1 MQFVN
6 LKITKELYIEW
17 QNSSSPDK
25 FSKFGKNAFVLFP
38 DLWNEY
44 SSEIHQYNLVL
55 IAPYMNSETIEF
67 SPSQQIY
74 IGKVRVVGL
83 NSIEE
88 RKQGR
93 SKIAKANNSDIFPVT
108 SNEST
113 YSLGVDEEYYEKLT
127 ELLSSDQLDYLL
139 RTLKDMTTLS
149 KEKLDDVKNSEV
161 YSILMR
167 GEDEEFQKTLMKLT
181 ETKHSVSPERNK
193 QGTLEYI
200 MNLPNKRN
208 SLKINEILADHYEYR
223 LFAKAY
229 ILNFSNYGRKRGK
242 SVLYKIRE
250 MYQQDTG
257 LVALIDGILK
267 TNFRVRELI
276 YKIKEILVKDSIDE
290 IGKKLT
296 LGHYTSLDTLQH
308 IFKPRYNGD
317 EKPFLR
323 LTNSKQMNDPNE
335 GVVLWKFLLGENG
348 EEESYVLSNTY
359 ISCAT
364 TECDNLA
371 MWNQYADNASGIM
384 LEYDS
389 QYLKKVLEQED
400 IRIGEVCYV
409 QLQKNGRIKTQKEA
423 INSLLEQLKTEIENE
438 LGKAKDSRDKDKKL
452 QEIRELLGEISYLF
466 KNMSYSYEKEYRI
479 LLDTQGKW
487 GFERKIEP
495 IFSTKGITLH
505 IKLNAVELK
514 YSRAIL
520 GPRSVDIDYIA
531 PYLKLCNPRIII
543 QRSGIDFR

>member
-6 LKITKELYIEW
+6 LKVTEELYVEW
-17 QNSSSPDK
+17 QESLSPDK
-25 FSKFGKNAFVLFP
+25 FSKFGDNTFVLFR

-44 SSEIHQYNLVL
+44 SSDIHQYHLVL
-55 IAPYMNSETIEF
+55 IAPYMNSRTIEF

-74 IGKVRVVGL
+74 IGKVRVAGL
-83 NSIEE
+83 NTMEE

-93 SKIAKANNSDIFPVT
+93 SRIAKISNRNIYNVT
-108 SNEST
+108 YSEST

-127 ELLSSDQLDYLL
+127 ELLSSNQLDYLL
-139 RTLKDMTTLS
+139 RRLGDMTTFT
-149 KEKLDDVKNSEV
+149 KEKLDEIKNSEV

-167 GEDEEFQKTLMKLT
+167 GEDEEFQEILMNLTLIKNVL
-181 ETKHSVSPERNK
+181 SPNK
-193 QGTLEYI
+193 NEQGTIEYI
-200 MNLPNKRN
+200 MNLPNTKGSHR
-208 SLKINEILADHYEYR
+208 INNMLARHYEYK
-223 LFAKAY
+223 LYAKAY
-229 ILNFSNYGRKRGK
+229 ITNCVNNGWERKAL
-242 SVLYKIRE
+242 LYKIRE
-250 MYQQDTG
+250 MYQQDTR

-348 EEESYVLSNTY
+348 EDESYVLSNTY

-389 QYLKKVLEQED
+389 RYLKKVLEQED
-400 IRIGEVCYV
+400 IRIGKVCYI
-409 QLQKNGRIKTQKEA
+409 QLQKNGKIKTQNDD
-423 INSLLEQLKTEIENE
+423 ISRLLEKLKTEIENE
-438 LGKAKDSRDKDKKL
+438 LGRAIDKDKKL

-479 LLDTQGKW
+479 LLNTQGKW
-487 GFERKIEP
+487 GFERMIEP
-495 IFSTKGITLH
+495 VFSTKGITLH
-505 IKLNAVELK
+505 IKLNAVELR

-520 GPRSVDIDYIA
+520 GPRAVDIDYIA

>member
-1 MQFVN
+1 MRFVN
-6 LKITKELYIEW
+6 LKVTEELYVEW
-17 QNSSSPDK
+17 QESLSPDK
-25 FSKFGKNAFVLFP
+25 FSKFGDNTFVLFR

-44 SSEIHQYNLVL
+44 STDIHQYHLVL
-55 IAPYMNSETIEF
+55 IAPYMNSRMIEF

-74 IGKVRVVGL
+74 IGKVRVAGL
-83 NSIEE
+83 NTMEE

-93 SKIAKANNSDIFPVT
+93 SRIAKISNRNIYTVTYSD
-108 SNEST
+108 ST

-127 ELLSSDQLDYLL
+127 ELLSSNQLDYLL
-139 RTLKDMTTLS
+139 RRLGDMTTFTE
-149 KEKLDDVKNSEV
+149 EKLDEIKNSEV

-167 GEDEEFQKTLMKLT
+167 GEDEEFQKILMHLTLIKN
-181 ETKHSVSPERNK
+181 VFSPNK
-193 QGTLEYI
+193 NEQGTIEYI
-200 MNLPNKRN
+200 MNLPNTKN
-208 SLKINEILADHYEYR
+208 SRRINNMLARHYEYK
-223 LFAKAY
+223 LYAKAY
-229 ILNFSNYGRKRGK
+229 ITNCVNNGWEHKGL
-242 SVLYKIRE
+242 LYKIRE

-257 LVALIDGILK
+257 LVSLIDGILK
-267 TNFRVRELI
+267 SNFRIRELI
-276 YKIKEILVKDSIDE
+276 YKIKEFLVKDSIDE

-308 IFKPRYNGD
+308 IFKPRDKSG
-317 EKPFLR
+317 EKAFLR

-389 QYLKKVLEQED
+389 RYLKKVLEQED
-400 IRIGEVCYV
+400 IRIGEVCYI
-409 QLQKNGRIKTQKEA
+409 QLQKNGKIKTQNDD
-423 INSLLEQLKTEIENE
+423 ISRLLEELKTEIENE
-438 LGKAKDSRDKDKKL
+438 LGKTKNSIDKDKKL

-487 GFERKIEP
+487 GFERMIEP
-495 IFSTKGITLH
+495 VFSTKGITLH

>member
-1 MQFVN
+1 MRFVN
-6 LKITKELYIEW
+6 LKVTEELYVEW
-17 QNSSSPDK
+17 QESLSPDK
-25 FSKFGKNAFVLFP
+25 FSKFGDNTFVLFR

-44 SSEIHQYNLVL
+44 STDIHQYHLVL
-55 IAPYMNSETIEF
+55 IAPYMNSRMIEF

-74 IGKVRVVGL
+74 IGL
-83 NSIEE
+83 NTMEE

-93 SKIAKANNSDIFPVT
+93 SRIAKISNRNIYTVTYSD
-108 SNEST
+108 ST

-127 ELLSSDQLDYLL
+127 ELLSSNQLDYLL
-139 RTLKDMTTLS
+139 RRLGDMTTFTE
-149 KEKLDDVKNSEV
+149 EKLDEIKNSEV

-167 GEDEEFQKTLMKLT
+167 GEDEEFQKILMNLTLIKN
-181 ETKHSVSPERNK
+181 VFSPNK
-193 QGTLEYI
+193 NEQGTIEYI
-200 MNLPNKRN
+200 MNLPNTKDSRR
-208 SLKINEILADHYEYR
+208 INNMLARHYEYK
-223 LFAKAY
+223 LYAKAY
-229 ILNFSNYGRKRGK
+229 ITNCVNNGWEHKGL
-242 SVLYKIRE
+242 LYKIRE

-257 LVALIDGILK
+257 LVSLIDGILK
-267 TNFRVRELI
+267 SNFRIRELI
-276 YKIKEILVKDSIDE
+276 YKIKDFLVKDSIDE

-308 IFKPRYNGD
+308 IFKPRDKSG
-317 EKPFLR
+317 EKAFLR

-389 QYLKKVLEQED
+389 RYLKKVLEQED
-400 IRIGEVCYV
+400 IRIGEVCYI
-409 QLQKNGRIKTQKEA
+409 QLQKNGKIKTQNDD
-423 INSLLEQLKTEIENE
+423 ISRLLEELKTEIESE
-438 LGKAKDSRDKDKKL
+438 LGKAKNSIDKDKKL

-487 GFERKIEP
+487 GFERMIEP
-495 IFSTKGITLH
+495 VFSTKGITLH

>member
-1 MQFVN
+1 MRFVN
-6 LKITKELYIEW
+6 LKVTEELYVEW
-17 QNSSSPDK
+17 QESLSPDK
-25 FSKFGKNAFVLFP
+25 FSKFGDNTFVLFR

-44 SSEIHQYNLVL
+44 STDIHQYHLVL
-55 IAPYMNSETIEF
+55 IAPYMNSRMIEF

-74 IGKVRVVGL
+74 IGKVRVAGL
-83 NSIEE
+83 NTMEE

-93 SKIAKANNSDIFPVT
+93 SRIAKISNRNIYTVTYSD
-108 SNEST
+108 ST

-127 ELLSSDQLDYLL
+127 ELLSSNQLDYLL
-139 RTLKDMTTLS
+139 RRLGDMTTFTE
-149 KEKLDDVKNSEV
+149 EKLDEIKNSEV

-167 GEDEEFQKTLMKLT
+167 GEDEEFQKILMNLTLIKN
-181 ETKHSVSPERNK
+181 VFSPNK
-193 QGTLEYI
+193 NEQGTIEYI
-200 MNLPNKRN
+200 MNLPNTKDSRR
-208 SLKINEILADHYEYR
+208 INNMLARHYEYK
-223 LFAKAY
+223 LYAKAY
-229 ILNFSNYGRKRGK
+229 ITNCVNNGWEHKGL
-242 SVLYKIRE
+242 LYKIRE

-257 LVALIDGILK
+257 LVSLIDGILK
-267 TNFRVRELI
+267 SNFRIRELI
-276 YKIKEILVKDSIDE
+276 YKIKDFLVKDSIDE

-308 IFKPRYNGD
+308 IFKPRDKSG
-317 EKPFLR
+317 EKAFLR

-389 QYLKKVLEQED
+389 RYLKKVLEQED
-400 IRIGEVCYV
+400 IRIGEVCYI
-409 QLQKNGRIKTQKEA
+409 QLQKNGKIKTQNDD
-423 INSLLEQLKTEIENE
+423 ISRLLEELKTEIESE
-438 LGKAKDSRDKDKKL
+438 LGKAKNSIDKDKKL

-487 GFERKIEP
+487 GFERMIEP
-495 IFSTKGITLH
+495 VFSTKGITLH

>member
-6 LKITKELYIEW
+6 LKVTDELYVEW
-17 QNSSSPDK
+17 QESLSPDK
-25 FSKFGKNAFVLFP
+25 FSKFGNNTFVLFR

-44 SSEIHQYNLVL
+44 SSDIHQYHLVL
-55 IAPYMNSETIEF
+55 IAPYMNSRTIEF

-74 IGKVRVVGL
+74 IGKVRVAGL
-83 NSIEE
+83 NTMEE

-93 SKIAKANNSDIFPVT
+93 PRIAKI
-108 SNEST
+108 SNRNIYTITYSEST
-113 YSLGVDEEYYEKLT
+113 YSIGVDEEYYEKLT
-127 ELLSSDQLDYLL
+127 ELLSSNQIDDLL
-139 RTLKDMTTLS
+139 RRLGDMTTFT
-149 KEKLDDVKNSEV
+149 KEKLDEIKNSEV

-167 GEDEEFQKTLMKLT
+167 GEDEEFQRTLMKLT
-181 ETKHSVSPERNK
+181 ETKHSVSPERNI

-208 SLKINEILADHYEYR
+208 SRKINEILADHYEYR

-229 ILNFSNYGRKRGK
+229 ILNFSNYGRKGDK

-257 LVALIDGILK
+257 LVSLIDRILK
-267 TNFRVRELI
+267 SNFRIRELI
-276 YKIKEILVKDSIDE
+276 YKIKDLLVKDSIDE
-290 IGKKLT
+290 IGEKLT

-308 IFKPRYNGD
+308 IFKPRDKSG
-317 EKPFLR
+317 EKAFLR

-389 QYLKKVLEQED
+389 RYLKKVLEQED
-400 IRIGEVCYV
+400 IRIGEVCYI
-409 QLQKNGRIKTQKEA
+409 QLQKDGKIKTQNDN
-423 INSLLEQLKTEIENE
+423 ISRLLEKLKTEIEKE
-438 LGKAKDSRDKDKKL
+438 LGKAEDSIEKDKKL
-452 QEIRELLGEISYLF
+452 QEIRRLLGEISYLF

-487 GFERKIEP
+487 GFERMIEP
-495 IFSTKGITLH
+495 VFSTKGITLH

>member
-6 LKITKELYIEW
+6 LKVTDELYVEW
-17 QNSSSPDK
+17 QESLSPDK
-25 FSKFGKNAFVLFP
+25 FSKFGDNTFVLFR

-44 SSEIHQYNLVL
+44 SSDIHQYHLVL
-55 IAPYMNSETIEF
+55 FAPYMNSRTIEF

-74 IGKVRVVGL
+74 IGKVRVAGL
-83 NSIEE
+83 NTMEE
-88 RKQGR
+88 RKQGGPR
-93 SKIAKANNSDIFPVT
+93 IAKI
-108 SNEST
+108 SNRNIYTITYSEST
-113 YSLGVDEEYYEKLT
+113 YSIGVDEEYYEKLT
-127 ELLSSDQLDYLL
+127 ELLSSNQIDDLL
-139 RTLKDMTTLS
+139 RRLGDMTTFT
-149 KEKLDDVKNSEV
+149 KEKLDEIKNSEV

-167 GEDEEFQKTLMKLT
+167 GEDEEFQRTLMKLT
-181 ETKHSVSPERNK
+181 ETKHSVSPERNM

-200 MNLPNKRN
+200 MNLPNKSN
-208 SLKINEILADHYEYR
+208 SSEINKFLADHYEYR

-229 ILNFSNYGRKRGK
+229 ILNASNYGRKADK

-257 LVALIDGILK
+257 LVSLIDGILK
-267 TNFRVRELI
+267 SNFRIRELI
-276 YKIKEILVKDSIDE
+276 YKIKEILVKDSFDE

-308 IFKPRYNGD
+308 IFKPRDKSG
-317 EKPFLR
+317 EKAFLR

-389 QYLKKVLEQED
+389 RYLKKVLEQED
-400 IRIGEVCYV
+400 IRIGEVCYI
-409 QLQKNGRIKTQKEA
+409 QLQKKR
-423 INSLLEQLKTEIENE
+423 
-438 LGKAKDSRDKDKKL
+438 
-452 QEIRELLGEISYLF
+452 
-466 KNMSYSYEKEYRI
+466 KN
-479 LLDTQGKW
+479 
-487 GFERKIEP
+487 
-495 IFSTKGITLH
+495 
-505 IKLNAVELK
+505 
-514 YSRAIL
+514 
-520 GPRSVDIDYIA
+520 
-531 PYLKLCNPRIII
+531 
-543 QRSGIDFR
+543 

>member
-1 MQFVN
+1 
-6 LKITKELYIEW
+6 
-17 QNSSSPDK
+17 
-25 FSKFGKNAFVLFP
+25 
-38 DLWNEY
+38 
-44 SSEIHQYNLVL
+44 
-55 IAPYMNSETIEF
+55 
-67 SPSQQIY
+67 
-74 IGKVRVVGL
+74 
-83 NSIEE
+83 
-88 RKQGR
+88 
-93 SKIAKANNSDIFPVT
+93 
-108 SNEST
+108 
-113 YSLGVDEEYYEKLT
+113 
-127 ELLSSDQLDYLL
+127 
-139 RTLKDMTTLS
+139 
-149 KEKLDDVKNSEV
+149 
-161 YSILMR
+161 
-167 GEDEEFQKTLMKLT
+167 
-181 ETKHSVSPERNK
+181 
-193 QGTLEYI
+193 
-200 MNLPNKRN
+200 
-208 SLKINEILADHYEYR
+208 
-223 LFAKAY
+223 
-229 ILNFSNYGRKRGK
+229 
-242 SVLYKIRE
+242 

>member
-1 MQFVN
+1 MRFVN
-6 LKITKELYIEW
+6 LKVTEELYVEW
-17 QNSSSPDK
+17 QESLSPDK
-25 FSKFGKNAFVLFP
+25 FAKFGDNTFVLFR

-44 SSEIHQYNLVL
+44 STDIHQYHLVL
-55 IAPYMNSETIEF
+55 IAPYMNSRMIEF

-74 IGKVRVVGL
+74 IGKVRVAGL
-83 NSIEE
+83 NTMEE

-93 SKIAKANNSDIFPVT
+93 SRIAKISNRNIYTVTYSD
-108 SNEST
+108 ST

-127 ELLSSDQLDYLL
+127 ELLSSNQLDYLL
-139 RTLKDMTTLS
+139 RRLGDMTTFTE
-149 KEKLDDVKNSEV
+149 EKLDEIKNSEV

-167 GEDEEFQKTLMKLT
+167 GEDEEFQKILMNLTLIKN
-181 ETKHSVSPERNK
+181 VFSPNK
-193 QGTLEYI
+193 NEQGTIEYI
-200 MNLPNKRN
+200 MNLPNTKDSRR
-208 SLKINEILADHYEYR
+208 INNMLARHYEYK
-223 LFAKAY
+223 LYAKAY
-229 ILNFSNYGRKRGK
+229 ITNCVNNGWEHKGL
-242 SVLYKIRE
+242 LYKIRE

-257 LVALIDGILK
+257 LVSLIDGILK
-267 TNFRVRELI
+267 SNFRIRELI
-276 YKIKEILVKDSIDE
+276 YKIKDFLVKDSIDE

-308 IFKPRYNGD
+308 IFKPRDKSG
-317 EKPFLR
+317 EKAFLR

-389 QYLKKVLEQED
+389 RYLKKVLEQED
-400 IRIGEVCYV
+400 IRIGEVCYI
-409 QLQKNGRIKTQKEA
+409 QLQKNGKIKTQNDD
-423 INSLLEQLKTEIENE
+423 ISRLLEELKTEIESE
-438 LGKAKDSRDKDKKL
+438 LGKAKNSIDKDKKL

-487 GFERKIEP
+487 GFERMIEP
-495 IFSTKGITLH
+495 VFSTKGITLH

>member
-1 MQFVN
+1 MYV
-6 LKITKELYIEW
+6 EW
-17 QNSSSPDK
+17 QESLSPDK
-25 FSKFGKNAFVLFP
+25 FSKFGNNTFVLFR

-44 SSEIHQYNLVL
+44 SSDIHQYHLVL
-55 IAPYMNSETIEF
+55 IAPYMNSRTIEF

-74 IGKVRVVGL
+74 IGKVRVAGL
-83 NSIEE
+83 NTMEE

-93 SKIAKANNSDIFPVT
+93 PRIAKI
-108 SNEST
+108 SNRNIYTITYSEST
-113 YSLGVDEEYYEKLT
+113 YSIGVDEEYYEKLT
-127 ELLSSDQLDYLL
+127 ELLSSNQIDDLL
-139 RTLKDMTTLS
+139 RRLGDMTTFT
-149 KEKLDDVKNSEV
+149 KEKLDEIKNSEV

-167 GEDEEFQKTLMKLT
+167 GEDEEFQKILMNLTLIKN
-181 ETKHSVSPERNK
+181 VFSPNK
-193 QGTLEYI
+193 NEQGTIEYI
-200 MNLPNKRN
+200 MNLPNTKDSRR
-208 SLKINEILADHYEYR
+208 INNMLARHYEYK
-223 LFAKAY
+223 LYAKAY
-229 ILNFSNYGRKRGK
+229 ITNCVNNGWEHKGL
-242 SVLYKIRE
+242 LYKIRE

-257 LVALIDGILK
+257 LVSLIDGILK
-267 TNFRVRELI
+267 SNFRIRELI
-276 YKIKEILVKDSIDE
+276 YKIKDFLVKDSIDE

-308 IFKPRYNGD
+308 IFKPRDKSG
-317 EKPFLR
+317 EKAFLR

-389 QYLKKVLEQED
+389 RYLKKVLEQED
-400 IRIGEVCYV
+400 IRIGEVCYI
-409 QLQKNGRIKTQKEA
+409 QLQKNGKIKTQNDD
-423 INSLLEQLKTEIENE
+423 ISRLLEELKTEIESE
-438 LGKAKDSRDKDKKL
+438 LGKAKNSIDKDKKL

-487 GFERKIEP
+487 GFERMIEP
-495 IFSTKGITLH
+495 VFSTKGITLH